1 MKMAWWVFMSLLTVQ
16 VILIQYMVEEYLAG
30 HFHNLLYYVL
40 ALGFMFVLTLLTYL
54 YFRKVDK
61 VMDH

>member
-16 VILIQYMVEEYLAG
+16 IILVQYMAEEFLAG
-30 HFHNLLYYVL
+30 HYEGLVNYML
-40 ALGFMFVLTLLTYL
+40 AMGFMFVLTIITYWI
-54 YFRKVDK
+54 FRKIDQ

>member
-16 VILIQYMVEEYLAG
+16 IILIQYMVEEYLAG
-30 HFHNLLYYVL
+30 HYGNLFYYVL
-40 ALGFMFVLTLLTYL
+40 ALGFMFVLTLITYIF
-54 YFRKVDK
+54 FRRVDK

>member
-16 VILIQYMVEEYLAG
+16 IILIQYMVEEYLAG
-30 HFHNLLYYVL
+30 HYGNLLYYVL
-40 ALGFMFVLTLLTYL
+40 ALGFMFVLTLITYL
-54 YFRKVDK
+54 FFRRVDN

>member
-16 VILIQYMVEEYLAG
+16 IILIQYMVEEFLAG
-30 HFHNLLYYVL
+30 HYDRLLYYL
-40 ALGFMFVLTLLTYL
+40 IAMGFMVVVTVVMYIF
-54 YFRKVDK
+54 FRRVDK